1 MKALRAAIRIGST
14 PIAVGM
20 KGLSIWRMKAERS
33 GGADRRSSS
42 FDQPLYRLA
51 VRFIV
56 AAFLFQNRLDLLQFR
71 FGQMLDA
78 DEFIAR
84 RRHGADQFVHFRLDG
99 GAVAILRKNGR
110 ASCRERVCQ
119 YV

>member
-20 KGLSIWRMKAERS
+20 KGWSIWRIKAARS

-84 RRHGADQFVHFRLDG
+84 RRHGADQFVHFRL
-99 GAVAILRKNGR
+99 VEIGR
-110 ASCRERVCQ
+110 AHVCTP
-119 YV
+119 VTNA